1 MVHQST
7 VGKSTVGKST
17 VHKSTVHKG
26 GSVGNSV
33 GGVDDRGGVHKGG
46 NSVVGN
52 GVDGGSVGNDGLR
65 VGSSAVVGDLSDISV
80 DRIGVVVHVLDSSVG
95 KGNSITSISVSCTIA

>member
-1 MVHQST
+1 VVHE
-7 VGKSTVGKST
+7 
-17 VHKSTVHKG
+17 STVHKG

-33 GGVDDRGGVHKGG
+33 GGVDDRGGVDEGG

-65 VGSSAVVGDLSDISV
+65 VGSSAVVSDLGDISV
-80 DRIGVVVHVLDSSVG
+80 DGVGVVVHVLDSPVG
-95 KGNSITSISVSCTIA
+95 EGD